1 MRSHDI
7 KRQTSVNAERQ
18 MLMSLRNVVEYNTI
32 KIVNTPVCTFYED
45 EYSESPKLF
54 NISIT
59 NAQLLRESLID

>member
-32 KIVNTPVCTFYED
+32 KIVNMPVCTLYED
-45 EYSESPKLF
+45 EYIKLF

-59 NAQLLRESLID
+59 KTQLLRESLID